1 MQAIFAPT
9 EPSVPPVP
17 LVPAPVQTEPL
28 DSTSFEEASAKA
40 VPPAVTSQ
48 FVQVAFS
55 ARKFQRPQET
65 EEQQLQLLAVRFD
78 VLLSHAYECSS
89 LGRLLKD
96 KSEADRANLV
106 AEALGGKALATLR
119 KRLSS
124 LTRMVRWCVTQGMS
138 AFPLDSQVLL
148 EYTGHL
154 VRCGAPHSTFDAC
167 IEGCNFARFVLGV
180 DALGEPQKH
189 PVVQGR
195 LRKVRFSRPPRV
207 QARPFQVCEVAF
219 LEAFVQDRARD
230 VRDRYAAGVCLFC
243 IHARARVWD
252 VRAIKGMSTD
262 FAEGEGYIECI
273 SVSHKCASA
282 GNPLGLQLCLVA
294 PERGVA
300 TGLWAKAW
308 VETWKA
314 SGHPIATGDAALPL
328 LQSPMVNGAWS
339 GRRIPTGR
347 FMTWISALLKS
358 GDLSMGSGLTGHSC
372 KHTGLSWAGKA
383 DFSKDLCSILGHH
396 SLKDRHSVVTYSR
409 DIQAGPLRE
418 LCQMYCDIRTGRYL
432 PDMTRSGLYP
442 KDVVPPDQGGHLEAG
457 GALAGEELLWY
468 RPAGSPAR
476 SSASAPDSSEPLQ
489 SFELVNESRLQPSH
503 AGGDEDADC
512 APFPGSEGA
521 DSGDGDAGEASG
533 DSSSSD
539 SSSDSGSSDSELDEA
554 LTAFP
559 ADPPVGQRFH
569 DRCPV
574 YQQKSTKTFHL
585 RPAGSSE
592 ERFICGRE
600 ITTNHK
606 PLTSA
611 VQAAHWRC
619 KQCWRGKPI
628 RDLGSLVHCLEERM
642 KKVPRA
648 E

>member
-154 VRCGAPHSTFDAC
+154 VKCGAPHSTFDAC

-273 SVSHKCASA
+273 SVSHMPGILWDFNCA
-282 GNPLGLQLCLVA
+282 LWLL
-294 PERGVA
+294 RGVLLLGCGPKPGLKPGKPRA
-300 TGLWAKAW
+300 TR
-308 VETWKA
+308 
-314 SGHPIATGDAALPL
+314 LP
-328 LQSPMVNGAWS
+328 QEM
-339 GRRIPTGR
+339 
-347 FMTWISALLKS
+347 
-358 GDLSMGSGLTGHSC
+358 
-372 KHTGLSWAGKA
+372 
-383 DFSKDLCSILGHH
+383 
-396 SLKDRHSVVTYSR
+396 
-409 DIQAGPLRE
+409 
-418 LCQMYCDIRTGRYL
+418 
-432 PDMTRSGLYP
+432 
-442 KDVVPPDQGGHLEAG
+442 PPF
-457 GALAGEELLWY
+457 
-468 RPAGSPAR
+468 PC
-476 SSASAPDSSEPLQ
+476 
-489 SFELVNESRLQPSH
+489 FSRLWSTGPGVGVGFQL
-503 AGGDEDADC
+503 GG
-512 APFPGSEGA
+512 S
-521 DSGDGDAGEASG
+521 
-533 DSSSSD
+533 
-539 SSSDSGSSDSELDEA
+539 
-554 LTAFP
+554 
-559 ADPPVGQRFH
+559 
-569 DRCPV
+569 
-574 YQQKSTKTFHL
+574 
-585 RPAGSSE
+585 
-592 ERFICGRE
+592 
-600 ITTNHK
+600 
-606 PLTSA
+606 
-611 VQAAHWRC
+611 
-619 KQCWRGKPI
+619 
-628 RDLGSLVHCLEERM
+628 
-642 KKVPRA
+642 
-648 E
+648 